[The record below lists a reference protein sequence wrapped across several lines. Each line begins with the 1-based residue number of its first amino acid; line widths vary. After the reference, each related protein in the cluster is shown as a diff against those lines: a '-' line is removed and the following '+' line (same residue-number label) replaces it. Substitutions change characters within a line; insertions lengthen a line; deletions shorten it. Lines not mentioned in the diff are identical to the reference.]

1 MSLRPQ
7 IFVSAMCP
15 ILPFMGTR
23 VFARELRSQLEM
35 RLAES
40 AEVEVSFDGVSIS
53 QAFADEL
60 VGVMLLQHGP
70 DILKRLVFKGC
81 SDSVKGLIEFVVAD
95 RYDEYMATRAH

>member
-15 ILPFMGTR
+15 NLPFMGTR

>member
-1 MSLRPQ
+1 MYPH
-7 IFVSAMCP
+7 
-15 ILPFMGTR
+15 LPFLGTR
-23 VFARELRSQLEM
+23 AHERGLRFQLEEQ
-35 RLAES
+35 LAES
-40 AEVEVSFDGVSIS
+40 TEVEVSFDGVTIS

>member
-1 MSLRPQ
+1 
-7 IFVSAMCP
+7 
-15 ILPFMGTR
+15 MGTR
-23 VFARELRSQLEM
+23 VFARELRSQVEA

-40 AEVEVSFDGVSIS
+40 VEVEVSFDGVMIS

-70 DILKRLVFKGC
+70 DILKRPVFKGC

-95 RYDEYMATRAH
+95 RYDEYMATRAY

>member
-1 MSLRPQ
+1 MYPN
-7 IFVSAMCP
+7 
-15 ILPFMGTR
+15 LPFVGTR
-23 VFARELRSQLEM
+23 VFARELRSQLAA
-35 RLAES
+35 RLTES

-81 SDSVKGLIEFVVAD
+81 SDSVKGLIEFVAAD

>member
-1 MSLRPQ
+1 
-7 IFVSAMCP
+7 
-15 ILPFMGTR
+15 MGTR
-23 VFARELRSQLEM
+23 VLAEELRSQVEA

-40 AEVEVSFDGVSIS
+40 SEVEVSFDGVTIS

-81 SDSVKGLIEFVVAD
+81 SSSVKGLIEFVVAD